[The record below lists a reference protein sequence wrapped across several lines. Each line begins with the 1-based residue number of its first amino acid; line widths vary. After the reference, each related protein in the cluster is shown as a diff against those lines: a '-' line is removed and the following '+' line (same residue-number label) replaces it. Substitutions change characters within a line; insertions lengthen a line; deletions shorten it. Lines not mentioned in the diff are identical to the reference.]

1 MKNDKLAKHIQFFV
15 AWQMAGLPSL
25 HRPDK
30 SLDDCIEEMYNKY
43 MHDDVY
49 RDVLKRFE
57 ITMQTTGVDIQYALP
72 PVPQGEAELVF
83 MSLIGNPPGGEDLCL
98 LVGNLLC
105 AIYAERLFTLIYPQD
120 YVAKCLTNVNSAV
133 QKIVIRRLELRYKPE
148 RPDGTYTFKCHCGAE
163 KLYNRFDAAMDIPS
177 QTEISVIDGHV
188 SHLIKTLAGS
198 EEDIITNCY
207 DFMNFVCPSCGRT
220 WESEADLLNDGVLVY
235 KHKS

>member
-57 ITMQTTGVDIQYALP
+57 ITIQTTGVDIQYALP

-83 MSLIGNPPGGEDLCL
+83 MALISNPPGGEDLCL
-98 LVGNLLC
+98 LVRNLLC
-105 AIYAERLFTLIYPQD
+105 SVYAERLYTLVYPQAD
-120 YVAKCLTNVNSAV
+120 VSKCLTNVTSAV
-133 QKIVIRRLELRYKPE
+133 QKLVIRRLELRYKPE
-148 RPDGTYTFKCHCGAE
+148 RPDGTYVFKCRCGAE
-163 KLYNRFDAAMDIPS
+163 ELYHRFDATQDIPS
-177 QTEISVIDGHV
+177 QKEISVIDGHV
-188 SHLIKTLAGS
+188 SHLIKTLDGG
-198 EEDIITNCY
+198 EDAAITTVY
-207 DFMNFVCPSCGRT
+207 DFMSFVCPSCGHT
-220 WESEADLLNDGVLVY
+220 WESEADLLKDGVLVY